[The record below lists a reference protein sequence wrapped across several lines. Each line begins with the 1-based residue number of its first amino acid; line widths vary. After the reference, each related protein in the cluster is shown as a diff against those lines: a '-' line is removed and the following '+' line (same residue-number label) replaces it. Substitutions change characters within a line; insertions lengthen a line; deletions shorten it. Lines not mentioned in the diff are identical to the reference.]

1 MEKAK
6 LISYGMLLGNIVLL
20 VTGQVLFKLGL
31 QRAGGFGLQNW
42 QKLITSPLLISGL
55 ALYGIATLLWFA
67 VLTRLPLSQA
77 YPIQALAYV
86 LALVPAYFLF
96 GEIMTLSKY
105 AGVAVILCGVYLL
118 AR

>member
-31 QRAGGFGLQNW
+31 QRAGGLVW
-42 QKLITSPLLISGL
+42 QKMITSPLLISGL

-77 YPIQALAYV
+77 YPMQALAYV

-96 GEIMTLSKY
+96 GEVMTLSKF

-118 AR
+118 AK